1 MVLPN
6 KEYNDEELVEEITL
20 AIEEIGGTI
29 TSVDLAENVFK
40 LSIDPDLQQQAHLI
54 INDIIDKYRKKRV
67 DLLLKNPFL
76 RAKAIRDELYG

>member
-1 MVLPN
+1 MTSPN
-6 KEYNDEELVEEITL
+6 KEYTDEELVGEITL

-29 TSVDLAENVFK
+29 TSIDIAENVFK